1 MRFIPKFN
9 FKKKAMDLRYSHMIP
24 KWKTT
29 TDAKWY
35 EWRTDRAIREGMK
48 SSTYVYACIN
58 LLAKSVASV
67 PWYVYKQ
74 DRSGDWIQQDQH
86 PLQALIEKP
95 TPWHSRKDLMTGMIQ
110 HLYLGGNSVHTKV
123 RAGGAVVELWQ
134 LQPDWIRVFPSAT
147 DWVDRYQYHKDGI
160 ITDIKPQDIMHNKF
174 IDPAN
179 PYWGLSPLQ
188 AGARAVDIDVEAVR
202 YQKVGLQNMA
212 ISDGVFT
219 FDHPLTKDQWDE
231 ARQMVRDQHQGI
243 DNAHTPWVLGAGA
256 NWQQMSMTPKDI
268 DFIESRKFTANE
280 ICSIFQVPPPM
291 IGILDKANY
300 NNIETARKIFWLDT
314 IVPILEDLKDCFNL
328 SLTPEF
334 GTGIELS
341 YDISNVNAL
350 QESTADKITQAK
362 DLWAMGVPFNMI
374 NQKLELGFDE
384 IDGGDVGYLP
394 SGVQPISALAV
405 SDLGNQHK
413 LDNPDLVT
421 KPIENGALSTD
432 PKNQPP
438 NEGDNKTPPPN
449 NVDEGKDEPKQVA
462 SMRHTPS
469 TKNKK
474 SNAYMGINLKTQE
487 QKDMYADEIHKTRAK
502 WITDMKARS
511 ADLFEKEASMVAK
524 DPKNYKKIIKGH
536 EEQWQAM
543 FKEIY
548 QGIAVDVGKEHYDR
562 LHKSYT
568 PRFYKDDQDFFDPY
582 DEIILSYIAQV
593 AGTKVAWVS
602 DWTRQIIGALV
613 MENTQQEGTMDD
625 LAKAIKAEYG
635 EFSRYRAY
643 RIARTETQN
652 ALGFAQ
658 YQAGHQAQEK
668 LGMKLI
674 GEWWTSL
681 DDRVRKSHEEL
692 HGEKRPLGEA
702 FSNGLTFA
710 GQYENDKGGA
720 NNINCRC
727 VILHHFD

>member
-1 MRFIPKFN
+1 MARFFPKFS
-9 FKKKAMDLRYSHMIP
+9 FKKKAMDLRYSRLLP
-24 KWKTT
+24 KWRTT

-35 EWRTDRAIREGMK
+35 EWRTDRAIREGLK

-58 LLAKSVASV
+58 IIAKSVASV
-67 PWYVYKQ
+67 PWYVYRQ
-74 DRSGDWIQQDQH
+74 NRNGDWIQQQQH
-86 PLQALIEKP
+86 PLASLIDRP

-110 HLYLGGNSVHTKV
+110 HLYLGGNSLHTKV

-134 LQPDWIRVFPSAT
+134 LQPDWIKVFPSAT
-147 DWVDRYQYHKDGI
+147 DWIDRYEYNKDGI
-160 ITDIKPQDIMHNKF
+160 ITPIDPKDIMHNKF
-174 IDPAN
+174 LDPAN
-179 PYWGLSPLQ
+179 PYWGLAPLQ

-219 FDHPLTKDQWDE
+219 FDHPLTQDQWNE
-231 ARQMVRDQHQGI
+231 ARAMVREQHQGI

-314 IVPILEDLKDCFNL
+314 IVPLLEDIKDSFNL

-334 GTGIELS
+334 GAGLELS

-374 NQKLELGFDE
+374 NQKLELGFDD
-384 IDGGDVGYLP
+384 IDGGDQGFLG
-394 SGVQPISALAV
+394 SGLQPLSALAV
-405 SDLGNQHK
+405 TDLGNQHK
-413 LDNPDLVT
+413 LDNPELVT

-432 PKNQPP
+432 PENQKP
-438 NEGDNKTPPPN
+438 TPPQ
-449 NVDEGKDEPKQVA
+449 DGQTGAEDSPKAVA
-462 SMRHTPS
+462 HTKVPV
-469 TKNKK
+469 TKNNKK
-474 SNAYMGINLKTQE
+474 SNAYKGINLKTAE
-487 QKDMYADEIHKTRAK
+487 QKDMYADEIHKIRAR
-502 WITDMKARS
+502 WITEMKARS
-511 ADLFEKEASMVAK
+511 ADLFEKEAQLVAK
-524 DPKNYKKIIKGH
+524 DPKAYKKIIKSH
-536 EEQWQAM
+536 EKEWQAM
-543 FKEIY
+543 FKDIY
-548 QGIAVDVGKEHYDR
+548 QAITVDIGKDHYDS
-562 LHKSYT
+562 LHKCYT
-568 PRFYKDDQDFFDPY
+568 PRFYKDDQDWFDPY
-582 DEIILSYIAQV
+582 TEIIEQYILTV

-602 DWTRQIIGALV
+602 DWTRQVIGALV
-613 MENTQQEGTMDD
+613 MENEQQDGTMDD
-625 LAKAIKAEYG
+625 LAKAIQAEYG
-635 EFSRYRAY
+635 EFSRYRAF

-668 LGMKLI
+668 LGVQLM

-681 DDRVRKSHEEL
+681 DDRVRQSHQEL

-710 GQYENDKGGA
+710 GQYENDKGGH

-727 VILHHFD
+727 VILHHFE

>member
-1 MRFIPKFN
+1 LRFMPKFN
-9 FKKKAMDLRYSHMIP
+9 FKKKAMDLRYSRLLP
-24 KWKTT
+24 KWRTT

-35 EWRTDRAIREGMK
+35 EWRTDRAIREGLK

-58 LLAKSVASV
+58 ILAKSVSSV
-67 PWYVYKQ
+67 PWHVYKQ
-74 DRSGDWIQQDQH
+74 DRNGDWIKQDQH
-86 PLQALIEKP
+86 PLQLLIEKP

-134 LQPDWIRVFPSAT
+134 LQPDWIKVFPSAT
-147 DWVDRYQYHKDGI
+147 DWVDRYEYNKDGI
-160 ITDIKPQDIMHNKF
+160 ITPISPKDIMHNKF

-219 FDHPLTKDQWDE
+219 FDHPLTKDQWQE
-231 ARQMVRDQHQGI
+231 ARDMIREQHQGI

-268 DFIESRKFTANE
+268 DFVESRKFTANE

-314 IVPILEDLKDCFNL
+314 IVPLLEDLKDAFNL

-350 QESTADKITQAK
+350 QESTADKIVQAK

-374 NQKLELGFDE
+374 NQKLELGFDDIE
-384 IDGGDVGYLP
+384 GGDQGYLG
-394 SGVQPISALAV
+394 SGMQPISMLAV
-405 SDLGNQHK
+405 ADLGAQHK
-413 LDNPDLVT
+413 LTNPELVT
-421 KPIENGALSTD
+421 KPIENGAQATD
-432 PKNQPP
+432 PQNQQNEPPP
-438 NEGDNKTPPPN
+438 NEKDPPKGIIAPLTKKQKT
-449 NVDEGKDEPKQVA
+449 
-462 SMRHTPS
+462 
-469 TKNKK
+469 
-474 SNAYMGINLKTQE
+474 NAYMGLNLKSDE
-487 QKDMYADEIHKTRAK
+487 QKDQYADEVHRTRAK
-502 WITDMKARS
+502 WTTEMKTRS
-511 ADLFEKEASMVAK
+511 AELFDKEAHMVAK
-524 DPKNYKKIIKGH
+524 DPKNYKEIIKKH
-536 EEQWQAM
+536 EQQWQDM
-543 FKEIY
+543 FKDIY
-548 QGIAVDVGKEHYDR
+548 QQIVVDAGKDHYSR
-562 LHKSYT
+562 FNKSYT
-568 PRFYKDDQDFFDPY
+568 PRFYKDDQDAFDPY
-582 DEIILSYIAQV
+582 TEIIEQYIITL

-602 DWTRQIIGALV
+602 DFTRQMIGAMVL
-613 MENTQQEGTMDD
+613 ENEQQNGTMDD
-625 LAKAIKAEYG
+625 LAKSILTEYG
-635 EFSRYRAY
+635 EFSRYRAF

-668 LGMKLI
+668 LGVKLI

-681 DDRVRKSHEEL
+681 DDRVRKSHQEL

-710 GQYENDKGGA
+710 GQYENDKGGH

-727 VILHHFD
+727 VILHHFE